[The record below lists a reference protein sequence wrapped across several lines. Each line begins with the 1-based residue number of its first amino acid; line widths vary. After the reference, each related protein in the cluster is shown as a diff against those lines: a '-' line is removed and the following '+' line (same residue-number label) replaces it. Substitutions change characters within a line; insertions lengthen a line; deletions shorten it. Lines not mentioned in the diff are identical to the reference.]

1 MPLLIN
7 ATLSLIY
14 FGLTSPDIFLPGLV
28 MYLTMLPVFIFCG
41 FAWSVRSAKNVN
53 SIFHLKS
60 NTSSL
65 GSFTGMAAVLSFL
78 LLPNSG
84 CVYLLLTI
92 YVSVYAFVL
101 FTIY

>member
-1 MPLLIN
+1 
-7 ATLSLIY
+7 
-14 FGLTSPDIFLPGLV
+14 
-28 MYLTMLPVFIFCG
+28 MYLTMLSVFIFCG

-84 CVYLLLTI
+84 WVYLLIPI
-92 YVSVYAFVL
+92 YVSAAAFFFFSTIKRYFYERLRFFIRL
-101 FTIY
+101 FKILNQLHPN

>member
-1 MPLLIN
+1 
-7 ATLSLIY
+7 
-14 FGLTSPDIFLPGLV
+14 
-28 MYLTMLPVFIFCG
+28 MYLTMLSVFIFCG

-84 CVYLLLTI
+84 WVYLLIPI
-92 YVSVYAFVL
+92 YVSAAAFFFRSEERRVGKEGRDRCASSGGCGKSDGE
-101 FTIY
+101 